1 MWEILDSY
9 ELNERMKEIEEWRK
23 KMFRVNIIYQ
33 VAIWNREQTW
43 NFSKPLYLSPLTA
56 LDTTHEGIDIFYE
69 MYMSSEDEAKWNEV
83 NK

>member
-33 VAIWNREQTW
+33 VAIWNREQT
-43 NFSKPLYLSPLTA
+43 
-56 LDTTHEGIDIFYE
+56 
-69 MYMSSEDEAKWNEV
+69 
-83 NK
+83 